1 MKPIRIYSKRCQ
13 HQTEKSRRKKV
24 YISVVYLKKMDNVEE
39 CGFISSI
46 LTALLAIAAKSQNSV
61 RIPNASP
68 AIFSG
73 TETQHMM
80 SMPAGNRDLS
90 RHADVNAN
98 GYLSMDE
105 IVSYLEYKIGAQ
117 HDLKPYIDEKGMEM
131 IIKAV
136 VDTDGDNR
144 VSTLE
149 NGRPLL
155 LNSFVIEKIEKK
167 DQVKYEI
174 RHKSLPENI
183 PDTMVKNQLL
193 AIIGG
198 ISVFLVTIGGAIIYT
213 DLKNQQDYIAWKKQQ
228 RKKRGFKQ
236 PKQTLRL

>member
-1 MKPIRIYSKRCQ
+1 
-13 HQTEKSRRKKV
+13 
-24 YISVVYLKKMDNVEE
+24 MDNVED

-68 AIFSG
+68 ALYSD
-73 TETQHMM
+73 TKTPLTM
-80 SMPAGNRDLS
+80 SLSAGDRDLF
-90 RHADVNAN
+90 RNADVNGN
-98 GYLSMDE
+98 GLLTRGE
-105 IVSYLEYKIGAQ
+105 IISYLTHQ
-117 HDLKPYIDEKGMEM
+117 MEIENKVVTDINKEGIQMM
-131 IIKAV
+131 INAV
-136 VDTDGDNR
+136 VDTNGDNQ
-144 VSTLE
+144 VSALE
-149 NGRPLL
+149 NDRPLL

-183 PDTMVKNQLL
+183 PDTMVENQLL

-198 ISVFLVTIGGAIIYT
+198 ISVFLVTVGGALIYS

-228 RKKRGFKQ
+228 RKNGRFKQ

>member
-1 MKPIRIYSKRCQ
+1 
-13 HQTEKSRRKKV
+13 
-24 YISVVYLKKMDNVEE
+24 MDNVEE

-46 LTALLAIAAKSQNSV
+46 LTALLARAAKSQNSV

-68 AIFSG
+68 AIFSD

-80 SMPAGNRDLS
+80 SMPAGDRDLF
-90 RHADVNAN
+90 RNADVNGN
-98 GYLSMDE
+98 GLLTRGE
-105 IVSYLEYKIGAQ
+105 IISYLTRQ
-117 HDLKPYIDEKGMEM
+117 MEIENKVVTDINEEGIQM
-131 IIKAV
+131 IINAV

-149 NGRPLL
+149 NDRPLL
-155 LNSFVIEKIEKK
+155 LDSFVIEKNDRGE
-167 DQVKYEI
+167 YEI
-174 RHKSLPENI
+174 RHESIPENI

-213 DLKNQQDYIAWKKQQ
+213 DLKNKQDYIAWKKQQ

>member
-1 MKPIRIYSKRCQ
+1 
-13 HQTEKSRRKKV
+13 
-24 YISVVYLKKMDNVEE
+24 MDNVED

-68 AIFSG
+68 AIFAD
-73 TETQHMM
+73 TETAHMM
-80 SMPAGNRDLS
+80 SMPAGDRDLS

-105 IVSYLEYKIGAQ
+105 IVSYLQYRIGAQ
-117 HDLKPYIDEKGMEM
+117 HDLKPSIDEKGMEM

-149 NGRPLL
+149 NDRPLL
-155 LNSFVIEKIEKK
+155 LNSFVIEKNDRGE
-167 DQVKYEI
+167 YEI

-183 PDTMVKNQLL
+183 PDTMVENQLL
-193 AIIGG
+193 AVIGG
-198 ISVFLVTIGGAIIYT
+198 ISVFLVTIGGAIKYT